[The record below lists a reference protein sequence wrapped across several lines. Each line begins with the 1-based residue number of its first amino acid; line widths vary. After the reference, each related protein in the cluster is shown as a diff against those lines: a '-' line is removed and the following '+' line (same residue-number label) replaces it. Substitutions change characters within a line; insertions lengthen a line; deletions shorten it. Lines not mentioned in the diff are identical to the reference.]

1 MSGDADS
8 QTRVGLNKRFNDKF
22 SLQARVSE
30 DGSGT
35 AFGIASAYNLH
46 DNLFISTALEQ
57 DRAGRINTQI
67 GTGYSPDQDTTYNL
81 AINER
86 RDSDTETSQS
96 LALGTSRKLGNS
108 TTLGTGTSVTMSGK
122 NKRNSSDINLSHQL
136 ADGRELRGD
145 ISRYSQQETNDG
157 HSEGYEINLGADIN
171 SHWTG
176 YLMLG
181 QGDIHRMDGGLDKR
195 RNMAVGGAYMR
206 RGDDYQE
213 LLTGRLR
220 IEQRE
225 DRGQQNI
232 DTYLV
237 DLDIKGRLNDDF
249 TVISSLDWGESENID
264 SDTLEARNNRFD
276 LSLAYRPVLSDR
288 FNFISKYS
296 WVENKQPD
304 NQIGDIRF
312 EQHKGHV
319 LATDML
325 YDLNTKWRIGAKL
338 AARYGDEKMPQL
350 PWTET
355 ERWLGA
361 MRVGYRFNPDTTLF
375 MEYRMLKDLQAIDQ
389 QEGSVIELVRRFD
402 KIEVGIGFNHAGFSD
417 DLGIMDYTEQ
427 RGYLRITGVLE

>member
-1 MSGDADS
+1 MH
-8 QTRVGLNKRFNDKF
+8 DKL
-22 SLQARVSE
+22 S
-30 DGSGT
+30 
-35 AFGIASAYNLH
+35 
-46 DNLFISTALEQ
+46 ISTALEQ
-57 DRAGRINTQI
+57 DSAGRINTQI

-157 HSEGYEINLGADIN
+157 YSEGYEINLGADIN
-171 SHWTG
+171 SRWTG

-181 QGDIHRMDGGLDKR
+181 QGDIHRIDGGLDKR
-195 RNMAVGGAYMR
+195 RNMALGSAYIR
-206 RGDDYQE
+206 RGDDFQE

-249 TVISSLDWGESENID
+249 TQL
-264 SDTLEARNNRFD
+264 
-276 LSLAYRPVLSDR
+276 LAPL
-288 FNFISKYS
+288 
-296 WVENKQPD
+296 
-304 NQIGDIRF
+304 IGR
-312 EQHKGHV
+312 E
-319 LATDML
+319 
-325 YDLNTKWRIGAKL
+325 
-338 AARYGDEKMPQL
+338 
-350 PWTET
+350 
-355 ERWLGA
+355 
-361 MRVGYRFNPDTTLF
+361 
-375 MEYRMLKDLQAIDQ
+375 
-389 QEGSVIELVRRFD
+389 
-402 KIEVGIGFNHAGFSD
+402 
-417 DLGIMDYTEQ
+417 
-427 RGYLRITGVLE
+427 

>member
-1 MSGDADS
+1 
-8 QTRVGLNKRFNDKF
+8 
-22 SLQARVSE
+22 
-30 DGSGT
+30 
-35 AFGIASAYNLH
+35 
-46 DNLFISTALEQ
+46 
-57 DRAGRINTQI
+57 
-67 GTGYSPDQDTTYNL
+67 
-81 AINER
+81 
-86 RDSDTETSQS
+86 
-96 LALGTSRKLGNS
+96 
-108 TTLGTGTSVTMSGK
+108 MSGK

-145 ISRYSQQETNDG
+145 ISRYSQQESNDG
-157 HSEGYEINLGADIN
+157 FTKGYEINLGADIN
-171 SHWTG
+171 SRWTG

-195 RNMAVGGAYMR
+195 RNLALGSAYMR

-288 FNFISKYS
+288 FNLISKYS

-304 NQIGDIRF
+304 DQIGDIRF

-325 YDLNTKWRIGAKL
+325 YDLNTKWRVAAKL
-338 AARYGDEKMPQL
+338 AARYGDEKLPQL

-389 QEGSVIELVRRFD
+389 QEGSVIELVRRFE
-402 KIEVGIGFNHAGFSD
+402 KIEVGIGLNYAGFSD